1 MIRCGNTSE
10 TRVRYLFSIGD
21 WDMNGRRT
29 SKKKTSSLKLIEQT
43 HDQVSGET
51 ESEARTLV
59 NHLLEQLKL
68 ADAHPRVIEA
78 AEKLG
83 HFTLSG
89 ARTMDSMVAYGNGGY
104 TMVS

>member
-1 MIRCGNTSE
+1 
-10 TRVRYLFSIGD
+10 
-21 WDMNGRRT
+21 MNGRRT
-29 SKKKTSSLKLIEQT
+29 SKKKTTSPELKLVIEQGN
-43 HDQVSGET
+43 DGVAGET

-59 NHLLEQLKL
+59 NQLLEQLKL
-68 ADAHPRVIEA
+68 ADADPRVIEA

-104 TMVS
+104 TMLA